1 MWVLMNVTMQVVYT
15 DVGVNERDYAG
26 CVYRCGC

>member
-15 DVGVNERDYAG
+15 IGGVSERDYAG
-26 CVYRCGC
+26 CVYRSGC